1 MSNHLDLEKFTFY
14 PILAMDDLVSGER
27 IFIEVDN
34 EPVVVF
40 KVGEQVYAIG
50 DRCTHDD
57 GPLGEGDLSD
67 HQVTCPRHGAKFDI
81 ITGKA
86 LTLPA
91 VEPTTVYPVRIV
103 DGQIEIGVPNSAA
116 D

>member
-1 MSNHLDLEKFTFY
+1 MEFDLADYTFF
-14 PILAMDDLVSGER
+14 PIIALDDLPSGER

-40 KVGEQVYAIG
+40 NIGGDIFAIG

-57 GPLGEGDLSD
+57 GPLGDGDVED

-81 ITGKA
+81 RTGAA

-91 VEPTTVYPVRIV
+91 IEPTTVFPTRIN
-103 DGQIEIGVPNSAA
+103 DGNIEIGVFNSAVKS
-116 D
+116 